1 MNLLSLAPEVYRNEV
16 GLVLDFETT
25 NLDFG
30 SALQGNNRLVLAAWG
45 MVGHKEGSKRIL
57 HKFGSEYEQEELLA
71 AIKQHKFLVA
81 HNAKF
86 ELQWLRRCGLDL
98 TEVLVYDTM
107 LAEKV
112 IVGNHLLPLGLDAVC
127 RRYGLDSKHP
137 LGSSLVHA
145 GVSSDLVPESVLLEY
160 CRQDVRC
167 TGDLFRRQL
176 EVLSDRQ
183 LACVFTKCLLTPVL
197 ADIEFNG
204 MGIDREAVE
213 NEYSNL
219 SNRLHDLDNR
229 LVRICGDTN
238 LNSGKQRAAF
248 LYDTLGFEVPRDF
261 RKHIILT
268 AGGQRKT
275 DSKTVQSLKAE
286 TKEQK
291 EFLKLYTER
300 TDTFQ
305 ALSKTITKLHNLQGD
320 VLRAQFHQART
331 VTGRL
336 SSTGTGD
343 STIQFQNM
351 ARGYKKLFVP
361 KHPGWYECEADGSQ
375 LEFRVAAQLGQD
387 ERAIKDIRTEGFDV
401 HKLTSE
407 VLGVSRQ
414 NAKEHCFPLDTL
426 LLTPAGW
433 KGYKDI
439 HIGDKVINYDSVS
452 GRLVEDVVIDYSEP
466 HLQEVIEM
474 RTRHNWAVRS
484 TPGHRWYAYKRIDHG
499 KKGRGYEPCITFTKD
514 MGAEHRIITAA
525 RAAFAGSNGI
535 SPREAALL
543 GWAYSDGSVHVSPL
557 TGARSQGR
565 DGWRQN
571 YRLEL
576 IQKKY
581 VDEIDSLLSSLGL
594 KYSKVLHGGGCYY
607 WNVHGARNIFRKAGI
622 VDEHPNHSA
631 LVLGMSAAARAAWL
645 RAVSHA
651 EGTIRVG
658 QTWRIAQNSGSF
670 CEAIKLAAFLCGYDI
685 RVTRVISKRSGKSHE
700 QITLRNRPYVTGQRI
715 TKKSLGEQSV
725 WCVTTRN
732 HTVVI
737 KQGDTYSISGNTFKP
752 LYGGTSGSKRQR
764 AYYEAFR
771 QRYPQIYATQRAWVS
786 EVLETKELRMP
797 WGATWYFPDTKVT
810 ESGYVTH
817 TSNIFNYPVQ
827 ALATAEAIP
836 IALTKF
842 WHEIKARKLRM
853 EIVNTIHDSIVCEV
867 PEDELDIFK
876 QLVTDC
882 MTYGVYKYMKRIYGI
897 DWSVPLGVGIKIGK
911 RWSEGDEIKINIV
924 ETDNG

>member
-1 MNLLSLAPEVYRNEV
+1 MNLLSLTPEVYRKES

-25 NLDFG
+25 NLGFG
-30 SALQGNNRLVLAAWG
+30 SALHRNNRLVFAAWG
-45 MVGHKEGSKRIL
+45 TVGHKEGSKRIL
-57 HKFGSEYEQEELLA
+57 HKFGSEYEQEKLLA

-112 IVGNHLLPLGLDAVC
+112 IVGNRLLPLGLDAVC

-219 SNRLHDLDNR
+219 SNRLQDLDNR

-261 RKHIILT
+261 RKHVILT

-351 ARGYKKLFVP
+351 AREYKKLFIP

-401 HKLTSE
+401 HRLTSE

-414 NAKEHCFPLDTL
+414 SAKEHCFPLDTL
-426 LLTPAGW
+426 LLTPTGW

-474 RTRHNWAVRS
+474 RTGHNWAVRS
-484 TPGHRWYAYKRIDHG
+484 TPGHRWYTYKRIDHG
-499 KKGRGYEPCITFTKD
+499 KKGRGYEPCVTFTKD
-514 MGAEHRIITAA
+514 IGAEHRIITAA

-543 GWAYSDGSVHVSPL
+543 GWAYSDG
-557 TGARSQGR
+557 
-565 DGWRQN
+565 
-571 YRLEL
+571 
-576 IQKKY
+576 
-581 VDEIDSLLSSLGL
+581 
-594 KYSKVLHGGGCYY
+594 
-607 WNVHGARNIFRKAGI
+607 NVHGVRNIFRKAGI

-651 EGTIRVG
+651 EGTMRVG

-670 CEAIKLAAFLCGYDI
+670 CEAIKLAAFLCGYDV

-797 WGATWYFPDTKVT
+797 WGATWYFPGIKVT

-897 DWSVPLGVGIKIGK
+897 DWNVPLGVGIKIGK